1 MKIVIDDNI
10 PYIKGRLEPVADT
23 LYVDQFGFT
32 PRMSATRMP
41 S

>member
-23 LYVDQFGFT
+23 LYVDQFGFHRD
-32 PRMSATRMP
+32 PNAYSL
-41 S
+41 

>member
-10 PYIKGRLEPVADT
+10 PSISRGGEPVADT